1 MPPSGIKG
9 PARAPFRLPHP
20 EQTAKRVA
28 QPAGPGIGENDPQ
41 THPQGY
47 PRILWISDPAHKGGD
62 TRADGGKPPNWG
74 FPSDGAQI
82 PLAFGNDTGFATRV
96 NNSQPRKTV
105 MIRPTATG
113 ARYRPGR
120 RIRRIAHGNGAIIHR
135 GHPIASL
142 QGLDTENRVI
152 YIGSFSKTLL
162 PGLHAGYVIVPP
174 DLVPAFSAVRPMLDR
189 FPPSFQQ
196 RVIADFLNEGYFPV
210 HLRRLRESYRASRDM
225 LVDLLQHRLGDHLI
239 VEPPEQGIHLTA
251 RSTGTWKNDKQLSE
265 CAHRKGVIVIPVS
278 PMYISAPTQD
288 KLILGFSGLSEQEAD
303 VGTRL
308 LVKAFSTNAKKS
320 VST

>member
-9 PARAPFRLPHP
+9 PGPRPRSSQAPFRLPHPHP

-47 PRILWISDPAHKGGD
+47 PRILWISDRPPRGGD

-120 RIRRIAHGNGAIIHR
+120 RIQRIAHGNGAIIHR
-135 GHPIASL
+135 NGTP
-142 QGLDTENRVI
+142 
-152 YIGSFSKTLL
+152 
-162 PGLHAGYVIVPP
+162 
-174 DLVPAFSAVRPMLDR
+174 FSA
-189 FPPSFQQ
+189 
-196 RVIADFLNEGYFPV
+196 
-210 HLRRLRESYRASRDM
+210 
-225 LVDLLQHRLGDHLI
+225 
-239 VEPPEQGIHLTA
+239 
-251 RSTGTWKNDKQLSE
+251 
-265 CAHRKGVIVIPVS
+265 
-278 PMYISAPTQD
+278 
-288 KLILGFSGLSEQEAD
+288 
-303 VGTRL
+303 
-308 LVKAFSTNAKKS
+308 
-320 VST
+320 